1 MIPEDGQII
10 LSRKILNGRS
20 INKINGETVTLN
32 QLRETAALL
41 IDIHGQHKH
50 QSLLQKKSIW
60 RFWMNMPKKNCSP

>member
-10 LSRKILNGRS
+10 LSRKIMNGKS

-41 IDIHGQHKH
+41 IDVHGQQRTPVH
-50 QSLLQKKSIW
+50 LLQKKKHLE
-60 RFWMNMPKKNCSP
+60 NPG